1 MITINGRKFAE
12 DKDEQ
17 VRSLFM
23 QGGTVDGIAKRKG
36 NVIHL
41 YQLDGTLFAA
51 IGRNGHGEFFV
62 SCSKRDNGQ
71 TWYQYTLT
79 NSAEE
84 FFGVRQ
90 MGLVDQSIMVRS
102 VLREALQP
110 VHQHA

>member
-12 DKDEQ
+12 SKEEQ
-17 VRSLFM
+17 VQSLFTK
-23 QGGTVDGIAKRKG
+23 GGTVDGTAKRKG

-41 YQLDGTLFAA
+41 YRLDGTLFAA

-84 FFGVRQ
+84 FFGVDS
-90 MGLVDQSIMVRS
+90 MGLVDQSIMVRA
-102 VLREALQP
+102 VLREAFQP
-110 VHQHA
+110 VPQ